1 MVDSEAALEEF
12 DLLNPSTFLNGHP
25 FDTYDALRGLSRV
38 HRHPGNAEMD
48 PFWLLTGHQD
58 VHAVSHDTERF
69 TNEKGFNVTTAGSQM
84 SSISEVI
91 GRNILGFDP
100 PDHTEFRRA
109 LMPAFSGQNLQNLQ
123 NLEKMTREFVRQ
135 LLDALPDRAEIDFVK
150 EIAEPVPIRALCTM
164 LGIPPEDEPKILSW
178 TNKMVGAQDP
188 EVTPNPAAALEA
200 YMEVFAYGKWLI
212 EKRRENPGDDLMSLV
227 AHVNIEGAPI
237 SDATRDGMCATL
249 IAAGNETTRNG
260 ISGAIMLMT
269 EFPEQ
274 RAALVKQ
281 PELMP
286 NAVAEL
292 LRRYTPII
300 HMLRTAKQDLRIQD
314 QPIAEGE
321 RVALLYGAA
330 NHDPDVFEDP
340 YQLNVE
346 RENARSHVAFG
357 SGPHFCLGA
366 RIAQMEMRIVL
377 EDLLARFPNIETTD
391 APTMLRSNFVHG
403 IRRLPVRLA

>member
-109 LMPAFSGQNLQNLQ
+109 LMPAFSGQNLQNL
-123 NLEKMTREFVRQ
+123 EKMTREFVRQ

-164 LGIPPEDEPKILSW
+164 LGIPHEDEPKILSW

-300 HMLRTAKQDLRIQD
+300 HMLRTAKQLRARHQAFASSVGLRI
-314 QPIAEGE
+314 PVFISL
-321 RVALLYGAA
+321 RFKKRLL
-330 NHDPDVFEDP
+330 VW
-340 YQLNVE
+340 QL
-346 RENARSHVAFG
+346 
-357 SGPHFCLGA
+357 PH
-366 RIAQMEMRIVL
+366 IY
-377 EDLLARFPNIETTD
+377 
-391 APTMLRSNFVHG
+391 
-403 IRRLPVRLA
+403 